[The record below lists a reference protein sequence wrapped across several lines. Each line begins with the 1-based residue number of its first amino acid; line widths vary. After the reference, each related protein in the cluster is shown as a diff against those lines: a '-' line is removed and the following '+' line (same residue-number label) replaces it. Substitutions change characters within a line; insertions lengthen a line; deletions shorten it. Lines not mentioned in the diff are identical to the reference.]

1 MDSLSCINNGGVT
14 DEVDRTFSVVYRKT
28 VTICKAGGRVSGDKV
43 WVFPTGWSL
52 LFTLKELR
60 EGFNT
65 GGYDWEKVGSVTCGK
80 GEDAWA
86 RGEELG
92 SRSTG
97 GADNNLRGELGRE

>member
-1 MDSLSCINNGGVT
+1 MGGVT
-14 DEVDRTFSVVYRKT
+14 DEVDRTFSVVDRET
-28 VTICKAGGRVSGDKV
+28 ETICKAGGRVSGDKV

-65 GGYDWEKVGSVTCGK
+65 RGYDWEKVGSVTRGE
-80 GEDAWA
+80 GEDVWA

-97 GADNNLRGELGRE
+97 GAANNLRGEVGRV